1 MIKVIRSFV
10 TDESGA
16 TAIEYGLIAALVAL
30 VGVVAFTALGDT
42 VFGTFDAVARAL
54 CTGAGGDYTNSTEDT
69 SGTCDMSGATT
80 DPNAT

>member
-10 TDESGA
+10 NDESGA

-42 VFGTFDAVARAL
+42 VLKAFTDIASAL
-54 CTGAGGDYTNSTEDT
+54 CNGTGGNFTLTANG
-69 SGTCDMSGATT
+69 SGSCV
-80 DPNAT
+80 

>member
-30 VGVVAFTALGDT
+30 VGVVAFTALGST
-42 VFGTFDAVARAL
+42 IFDAFNAVAREL
-54 CTGAGGDYTNSTEDT
+54 CVGAGGTYTNATDT
-69 SGTCDMSGATT
+69 VDGDCAGI
-80 DPNAT
+80 